1 MVDKNVGARLDRHC
15 RLQCGLLW
23 RTQRVACQHETPWR
37 VEGGE
42 ENIWRERTRT
52 ETRLGV
58 PEPTVTGHAQPI
70 RKKNGI
76 QFGKP
81 VQGFTSA
88 TKGSGTA
95 QSWEDWGTDCMSIW
109 EARKAPIQVHE
120 DGALCVERHQICYLI
135 RKEVPFR
142 GGHGR
147 MQQGCP
153 FNVKGDGEH
162 MCVKTHTMR

>member
-1 MVDKNVGARLDRHC
+1 MDFSIRWCHARVCSMVDKNVGARLDRHC

-42 ENIWRERTRT
+42 ENIWRERART

-58 PEPTVTGHAQPI
+58 LEPTVTGYAQPI

-95 QSWEDWGTDCMSIW
+95 QSWEDW
-109 EARKAPIQVHE
+109 APAACRFGKRVKPQYKCTKM
-120 DGALCVERHQICYLI
+120 ALCVL
-135 RKEVPFR
+135 R
-142 GGHGR
+142 G
-147 MQQGCP
+147 MK
-153 FNVKGDGEH
+153 FAI
-162 MCVKTHTMR
+162 